1 MESTH
6 KIQTLHKIIYFQQAF
21 ALIYLKLNNHIR
33 ISNICLKNCFLENYF
48 TEGRY

>member
-21 ALIYLKLNNHIR
+21 ALIYLNRCQKDTQ
-33 ISNICLKNCFLENYF
+33 SA
-48 TEGRY
+48 